1 MARTNIARI
10 GGYLFIFLISAGLI
24 GYGWLARE
32 LDRAHRALSRGDLNG
47 AMEAYARAERPLHEV
62 PWLAEML
69 PEEHKQATL
78 NQVAILY
85 RQQRNS
91 DALAKLEEIPAYTPA
106 LAESADYLFWMGN
119 VLFRQALESKDPE
132 TSAKNLKTAMSDYQ
146 RGLAAQPDDWDLKFN
161 YELLRST
168 LAQPDRDKKSQ
179 EQKVKSII
187 DKMRPTDP
195 AQKQLA
201 PEKRG

>member
-1 MARTNIARI
+1 MSQTPYARLA
-10 GGYLFIFLISAGLI
+10 GYLVVFLISAGLI
-24 GYGWLARE
+24 AYGWLTRE
-32 LDRAHRALSRGDLNG
+32 LDRGHQAFSRGDLGG
-47 AMEAYARAERPLHEV
+47 AMETYARAERPLREI
-62 PWLAEML
+62 PWLAQIV
-69 PEEHKQATL
+69 PEEHKQASL

-85 RQQRNS
+85 RQQKNA
-91 DALAKLEEIPAYTPA
+91 DALAKLEEIPAYAPE
-106 LAESADYLFWMGN
+106 LVESADYLFWMGN

-132 TSAKNLKTAMSDYQ
+132 TSAKALKSAMAEYQ

-161 YELLRST
+161 YELLRSM

-187 DKMRPTDP
+187 DKMRPADP
-195 AQKQLA
+195 SQKQLA